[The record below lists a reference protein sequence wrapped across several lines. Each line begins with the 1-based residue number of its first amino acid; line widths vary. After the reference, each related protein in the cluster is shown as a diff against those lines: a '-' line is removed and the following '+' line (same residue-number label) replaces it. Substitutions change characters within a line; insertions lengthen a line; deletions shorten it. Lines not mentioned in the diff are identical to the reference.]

1 MAPNPLVCRLGD
13 MTAVVA
19 MAEQRAPRAGD
30 NPRPDDLISAADAAS
45 IAGRSVRTIR
55 RAYRAGKLLAYRD
68 GNGHGVRIRY
78 SDLCRWMTAHTIA
91 PSTDRDDLTALMP
104 RPAARSSAGEKS
116 AEGGNEYLA
125 LLKAARR
132 RRGGGRGSASGR
144 RAAGSTPSQRA

>member
-1 MAPNPLVCRLGD
+1 
-13 MTAVVA
+13 MTVVVA
-19 MAEQRAPRAGD
+19 MAEQRALHAGD

-78 SDLCRWMTAHTIA
+78 SDLRRWMTAQA
-91 PSTDRDDLTALMP
+91 VGPVAESEDLAAATA
-104 RPAARSSAGEKS
+104 RPVRQVNVSGRNAGGVTS
-116 AEGGNEYLA
+116 DSLA

-132 RRGGGRGSASGR
+132 RHGGGRGSASGR
-144 RAAGSTPSQRA
+144 RAAGSTPSRRA